1 MSTVVTD
8 NVQDSGGSS
17 LLGRRNAIING
28 NFGVNQR
35 GVSGT
40 VSLSAGEY
48 GHDRWKA
55 GASGATYTFSTSG
68 GVTTIDI
75 SAGSLIQVV
84 EDVNV
89 VTDTYVLSFE
99 GTAQGKIGGGSFSDS
114 GVTESVTG
122 GSNLNIEF
130 GTGTVSKVQLEVG
143 NKPTPF
149 EHRSIGEELALCQRY
164 YQLLPISAVNS
175 GFQVIRG
182 SSAVGASETIYWFNV
197 PEMRSRPSISQV
209 LGSNVK
215 FSYRPVGAA
224 SGSGDLIFTQLTSD
238 FGSSENVYMEKRGI
252 RLRGIENTSG
262 SSLSLTNGEAYVL
275 INNSG
280 AIVLDA
286 DAEL

>member
-55 GASGATYTFSTSG
+55 GASGATYTFATSG
-68 GVTTIDI
+68 GVTTLDI

-84 EDVNV
+84 EDVNL

-99 GTAQGKIGGGSFSDS
+99 GTAQGKIGGGSFDDS
-114 GVTESVTG
+114 GVTGAVTG

-130 GTGTVSKVQLEVG
+130 NTGTVSKVQLEVG

-164 YQLLPISAVNS
+164 YVS
-175 GFQVIRG
+175 
-182 SSAVGASETIYWFNV
+182 
-197 PEMRSRPSISQV
+197 
-209 LGSNVK
+209 LG
-215 FSYRPVGAA
+215 
-224 SGSGDLIFTQLTSD
+224 
-238 FGSSENVYMEKRGI
+238 
-252 RLRGIENTSG
+252 
-262 SSLSLTNGEAYVL
+262 
-275 INNSG
+275 SG
-280 AIVLDA
+280 AITHVHDSSSVGVLGPLPVEMRASPTQTLLKDFTVRLNGA
-286 DAEL
+286 FSRSSSSASLVDNNQTKKAYSIRANGFSSITSGHGGIVITEDWLAVDAEL

>member
-1 MSTVVTD
+1 MSTVVTSD
-8 NVQDSGGSS
+8 VQDSGGSS

-68 GVTTIDI
+68 GVTTLDI

-84 EDVNV
+84 EDVNL

-114 GVTESVTG
+114 GVTGAVTG
-122 GSNLNIEF
+122 GSNLNVEF

-149 EHRSIGEELALCQRY
+149 EHRSFGEELALCQRY
-164 YQLLPISAVNS
+164 FERWKPMQGNYFLLGWAYTASQGRAV
-175 GFQVIRG
+175 
-182 SSAVGASETIYWFNV
+182 
-197 PEMRSRPSISQV
+197 
-209 LGSNVK
+209 
-215 FSYRPVGAA
+215 
-224 SGSGDLIFTQLTSD
+224 LTYST
-238 FGSSENVYMEKRGI
+238 EKRSSPSVSIGGTTTEYTAFVSANDYNLI
-252 RLRGIENTSG
+252 
-262 SSLSLTNGEAYVL
+262 SLSSSQQNKIQAR
-275 INNSG
+275 
-280 AIVLDA
+280 LDFEIDSNQYNDGYA
-286 DAEL
+286 TPLFSDGSTEKYIDIDAEL

>member
-68 GVTTIDI
+68 GVTTLDI

-99 GTAQGKIGGGSFSDS
+99 GTVQGKIGGGSFGDS

-149 EHRSIGEELALCQRY
+149 EHRSIGEELSLCQRY
-164 YQLLPISAVNS
+164 FERLGNNAEAYAVVTSFSTPAMYGDFRFSPKRANPTMSISGPASNYRVRSAGNNFILDSLDFSNTDATGFSRVNCVSS
-175 GFQVIRG
+175 GFTVGYAGWLSRG
-182 SSAVGASETIYWFNV
+182 DNDTYIDV
-197 PEMRSRPSISQV
+197 
-209 LGSNVK
+209 
-215 FSYRPVGAA
+215 
-224 SGSGDLIFTQLTSD
+224 
-238 FGSSENVYMEKRGI
+238 
-252 RLRGIENTSG
+252 
-262 SSLSLTNGEAYVL
+262 
-275 INNSG
+275 
-280 AIVLDA
+280 

>member
-68 GVTTIDI
+68 GVTTLDI

-84 EDVNV
+84 EDVNI

-99 GTAQGKIGGGSFSDS
+99 GTAQGKIGAGSFGDS
-114 GVTESVTG
+114 GVTGAVTG

-130 GTGTVSKVQLEVG
+130 NTGTVSKVQLEIG
-143 NKPTPF
+143 NKHTPF
-149 EHRSIGEELALCQRY
+149 EHRSYGEELRNCARY
-164 YQLLPISAVNS
+164 YYKFNGRGGSNLSRLAM
-175 GFQVIRG
+175 GFLRSSTNFRG
-182 SSAVGASETIYWFNV
+182 LFQFPT
-197 PEMRSRPSISQV
+197 EMRTTQTLDNNASVYHIEDSAGNSDLNATVTSISQGGPMLCLV
-209 LGSNVK
+209 N
-215 FSYRPVGAA
+215 FS
-224 SGSGDLIFTQLTSD
+224 
-238 FGSSENVYMEKRGI
+238 
-252 RLRGIENTSG
+252 NTSLG
-262 SSLSLTNGEAYVL
+262 D
-275 INNSG
+275 NNPATVGVSNTTDPVVG
-280 AIVLDA
+280 LGF

>member
-1 MSTVVTD
+1 MSTVVTSD
-8 NVQDSGGSS
+8 VQDSGGRS

-68 GVTTIDI
+68 GVTTLDI
-75 SAGSLIQVV
+75 TAGSLIQVV
-84 EDVNV
+84 EDLNL

-99 GTAQGKIGGGSFSDS
+99 GTAQGKIGAGSFGDS

-149 EHRSIGEELALCQRY
+149 EHRSYGEELALCERY
-164 YQLLPISAVNS
+164 YQISDTGLELDANASFNYGVFAKLAPKMRASPSVSSVQTINS
-175 GFQVIRG
+175 SFAFQD
-182 SSAVGASETIYWFNV
+182 VGTRA
-197 PEMRSRPSISQV
+197 ISQNGFDV
-209 LGSNVK
+209 RFNS
-215 FSYRPVGAA
+215 
-224 SGSGDLIFTQLTSD
+224 TSD
-238 FGSSENVYMEKRGI
+238 EI
-252 RLRGIENTSG
+252 AAP
-262 SSLSLTNGEAYVL
+262 AYFRCF
-275 INNSG
+275 
-280 AIVLDA
+280 A

>member
-68 GVTTIDI
+68 GVTTLDI

-84 EDVNV
+84 EDVNL

-99 GTAQGKIGGGSFSDS
+99 GTAQGKIGGGSFGDS
-114 GVTESVTG
+114 GVTGAVTG

-130 GTGTVSKVQLEVG
+130 NTGTVSKVQLEVG

-149 EHRSIGEELALCQRY
+149 EHRSFGEELALCMRYFQRMGRGSVGRWVTSSRCEIFFRY
-164 YQLLPISAVNS
+164 AVPLRIGDPTVNIIQATGQIYEVGVTSNNGATISAGGTTIFGNGTTTGGGMDLSSITGLDVTPTP
-175 GFQVIRG
+175 G
-182 SSAVGASETIYWFNV
+182 SMAAFMHDAFG
-197 PEMRSRPSISQV
+197 IS
-209 LGSNVK
+209 
-215 FSYRPVGAA
+215 
-224 SGSGDLIFTQLTSD
+224 
-238 FGSSENVYMEKRGI
+238 
-252 RLRGIENTSG
+252 
-262 SSLSLTNGEAYVL
+262 
-275 INNSG
+275 
-280 AIVLDA
+280 
-286 DAEL
+286 AEL

>member
-68 GVTTIDI
+68 GVTTLDI

-84 EDVNV
+84 EDVNL

-99 GTAQGKIGGGSFSDS
+99 GTAQGKIGGGSFDDS
-114 GVTESVTG
+114 GVTGAVTG

-130 GTGTVSKVQLEVG
+130 NTGTVSKVQLEVG

-164 YQLLPISAVNS
+164 LYTPVDKENIRAFNQSGGNTNSCTILGTGHVIDADDAIILIPFPVTMRSEPAVEFSDLLI
-175 GFQVIRG
+175 G
-182 SSAVGASETIYWFNV
+182 SSGN
-197 PEMRSRPSISQV
+197 
-209 LGSNVK
+209 LGN
-215 FSYRPVGAA
+215 
-224 SGSGDLIFTQLTSD
+224 
-238 FGSSENVYMEKRGI
+238 
-252 RLRGIENTSG
+252 
-262 SSLSLTNGEAYVL
+262 NGTGTY
-275 INNSG
+275 IIQSNNSTSKSATLHFDVEG
-280 AIVLDA
+280 GLSTPESACALFLNDINGFLFF

>member
-68 GVTTIDI
+68 GVTTLDI

-99 GTAQGKIGGGSFSDS
+99 GTAQGKIGADSFGDS

-122 GSNLNIEF
+122 GSNLNVEF

-149 EHRSIGEELALCQRY
+149 EHRSYGEELALCQRY
-164 YQLLPISAVNS
+164 YWNLSASKAGVNAYLPFSMWCESGGAAKGSFQLPA
-175 GFQVIRG
+175 G
-182 SSAVGASETIYWFNV
+182 
-197 PEMRSRPSISQV
+197 EMRASPSVSV
-209 LGSNVK
+209 
-215 FSYRPVGAA
+215 
-224 SGSGDLIFTQLTSD
+224 SGNWFCDG
-238 FGSSENVYMEKRGI
+238 G
-252 RLRGIENTSG
+252 TSG
-262 SSLSLTNGEAYVL
+262 NPDINFLNTLSNSKNTVALEFTGNFDARDGL
-275 INNSG
+275 IPRYK
-280 AIVLDA
+280 DA
-286 DAEL
+286 NAEITIDAEL

>member
-55 GASGATYTFSTSG
+55 GASGATYTFSNSG

-99 GTAQGKIGGGSFSDS
+99 GTAQGKIGGGSFGDS
-114 GVTESVTG
+114 GVTGAVTG
-122 GSNLNIEF
+122 GSNLNIKF

-164 YQLLPISAVNS
+164 YYKIGPQNDDIPFGLCFVKQSDIARPFIHFPTQMRVAPTAVES
-175 GFQVIRG
+175 TGVPSDYRVFY
-182 SSAVGASETIYWFNV
+182 SSDLDIV
-197 PEMRSRPSISQV
+197 
-209 LGSNVK
+209 
-215 FSYRPVGAA
+215 A
-224 SGSGDLIFTQLTSD
+224 SGTPTIDITSPVSFLGGLSFPGSPFDVRDTPYLRSATSD
-238 FGSSENVYMEKRGI
+238 AFLAWS
-252 RLRGIENTSG
+252 
-262 SSLSLTNGEAYVL
+262 
-275 INNSG
+275 
-280 AIVLDA
+280 
-286 DAEL
+286 AEL

>member
-99 GTAQGKIGGGSFSDS
+99 GTAQGKIGGGSFGDS
-114 GVTESVTG
+114 GVTGAVTG

-164 YQLLPISAVNS
+164 YYKWANDSGTTIHSITLQAFNSTSAYGKLIDFPVTMRAIPSAIAS
-175 GFQVIRG
+175 GIF
-182 SSAVGASETIYWFNV
+182 GASNSDGGVSPGGDFDTIGTFRCNHN
-197 PEMRSRPSISQV
+197 SSST
-209 LGSNVK
+209 GSWTGSAGLSAGDATTLAV
-215 FSYRPVGAA
+215 RDGA
-224 SGSGDLIFTQLTSD
+224 
-238 FGSSENVYMEKRGI
+238 
-252 RLRGIENTSG
+252 
-262 SSLSLTNGEAYVL
+262 SLTF
-275 INNSG
+275 
-280 AIVLDA
+280 

>member
-99 GTAQGKIGGGSFSDS
+99 GTAQGQIGGGSFGDS

-130 GTGTVSKVQLEVG
+130 NTGTISNVQLEVG

-149 EHRSIGEELALCQRY
+149 EHRSFGEEFALCQRY
-164 YQLLPISAVNS
+164 YYQLGPDLKRFGVLGEAVIPTLVQFNYVFPVKMRSSPSLLTDANFSDYKLYRGNQIESTTQSPGFTPLLNPDGDCWGGLVEINPSSGFISAGQATQ
-175 GFQVIRG
+175 GF
-182 SSAVGASETIYWFNV
+182 
-197 PEMRSRPSISQV
+197 
-209 LGSNVK
+209 GSNNA
-215 FSYRPVGAA
+215 F
-224 SGSGDLIFTQLTSD
+224 
-238 FGSSENVYMEKRGI
+238 FGF
-252 RLRGIENTSG
+252 
-262 SSLSLTNGEAYVL
+262 
-275 INNSG
+275 
-280 AIVLDA
+280 

>member
-1 MSTVVTD
+1 MSTVVTSD
-8 NVQDSGGSS
+8 VQDSGGSS

-75 SAGSLIQVV
+75 SAGSLIQIV

-99 GTAQGKIGGGSFSDS
+99 GTAQGKIGGGSFGDS

-149 EHRSIGEELALCQRY
+149 EHRSYGEELALCQRY
-164 YQLLPISAVNS
+164 YQD
-175 GFQVIRG
+175 Q
-182 SSAVGASETIYWFNV
+182 
-197 PEMRSRPSISQV
+197 
-209 LGSNVK
+209 
-215 FSYRPVGAA
+215 
-224 SGSGDLIFTQLTSD
+224 SD
-238 FGSSENVYMEKRGI
+238 N
-252 RLRGIENTSG
+252 G
-262 SSLSLTNGEAYVL
+262 SSLQDIPVTHYDTNAFWQHLIAPMRVAPSVNYTVTNYFEAGSSHTFGSVSTTNITEKYFEVALLNVGGTNGNAGLVYFKYEL
-275 INNSG
+275 
-280 AIVLDA
+280 

>member
-99 GTAQGKIGGGSFSDS
+99 GTAQGKIGGGSFGDS

-130 GTGTVSKVQLEVG
+130 NTGTVSRVQLEVG

-164 YQLLPISAVNS
+164 YEKFVVDGGTSFTMGANQFNSSCHEQFNFNAEKRVTPTVSSSNDNWASFNIRNGSNQNGLSSSVSAQTTKY
-175 GFQVIRG
+175 FF
-182 SSAVGASETIYWFNV
+182 FNV
-197 PEMRSRPSISQV
+197 QN
-209 LGSNVK
+209 LGANSVH
-215 FSYRPVGAA
+215 F
-224 SGSGDLIFTQLTSD
+224 
-238 FGSSENVYMEKRGI
+238 VYNDG
-252 RLRGIENTSG
+252 LDW
-262 SSLSLTNGEAYVL
+262 
-275 INNSG
+275 
-280 AIVLDA
+280 IVEA

>member
-1 MSTVVTD
+1 MSQIRVDEITD
-8 NVQDSGGSS
+8 EAGTGRPDFSNGIKTSNINGGPI
-17 LLGRRNAIING
+17 GRRNTIING

-68 GVTTIDI
+68 GVTTVDI

-89 VTDTYVLSFE
+89 VTDTYVLSWE
-99 GTAQGKIGGGSFSDS
+99 GTAQGKIGGGLFGDS
-114 GVTESVTG
+114 GVTGAVTG

-143 NKPTPF
+143 DTATDF
-149 EHRSIGEELALCQRY
+149 EHRSFGEELALCQRY
-164 YQLLPISAVNS
+164 YQEFGLKGVSGPGNTTTQGNNTAKLILKLPVDMRSNPSVSFSDN
-175 GFQVIRG
+175 FQYFDGTSWITNTTT
-182 SSAVGASETIYWFNV
+182 SSANQSIVQIEINVGTNGGAPGGSTAWFIRSQSETV
-197 PEMRSRPSISQV
+197 
-209 LGSNVK
+209 
-215 FSYRPVGAA
+215 
-224 SGSGDLIFTQLTSD
+224 
-238 FGSSENVYMEKRGI
+238 
-252 RLRGIENTSG
+252 RL
-262 SSLSLTNGEAYVL
+262 
-275 INNSG
+275 
-280 AIVLDA
+280 

>member
-1 MSTVVTD
+1 MSEIRVDNITD
-8 NVQDSGGSS
+8 EAGTGRPDFSNGIKTSNINGGPI
-17 LLGRRNAIING
+17 GRRNAIING
-28 NFGVNQR
+28 NFGINQR

-68 GVTTIDI
+68 GVTTVDI

-89 VTDTYVLSFE
+89 VTDTYVLSWT
-99 GTAQGKIGGGSFSDS
+99 GTAQGKIGSGSFDDS

-130 GTGTVSKVQLEVG
+130 DTGTVSKVQLEVG
-143 NKPTPF
+143 DTATEF

-164 YQLLPISAVNS
+164 YQRNNSILNITRTNS
-175 GFQVIRG
+175 GNWAYYYFYKVNMRTAPTVSFPNGTYYNVITGTSHRDN
-182 SSAVGASETIYWFNV
+182 YMYFNAQSV
-197 PEMRSRPSISQV
+197 SVSTSTGHTVARINSPI
-209 LGSNVK
+209 
-215 FSYRPVGAA
+215 
-224 SGSGDLIFTQLTSD
+224 IF
-238 FGSSENVYMEKRGI
+238 
-252 RLRGIENTSG
+252 
-262 SSLSLTNGEAYVL
+262 
-275 INNSG
+275 
-280 AIVLDA
+280 